1 VSGLELRALT
11 VEELPHVHAAMLDAF
26 ADYPIPMQ
34 LSPAALELLVT
45 RRGVIWPL
53 SLGAFERGEL
63 VGYTLTARQGA
74 RAYDVMSGVRRRMQ
88 GRGVIGRLFAELWPR
103 LRELG
108 VERMQLEV
116 ITTNTPAQKAYER
129 IGFAWVRRLICMRW
143 PNRPRV
149 RPLFRSLLELREVD
163 ALEWARW
170 ADACEVVPAW
180 PSERPTIDRSTPRVT
195 LEAWAGGEPLG
206 FAIACGRDV
215 LQLAVQPH
223 ARRRGVGSA
232 LLAALDERTRTDAPL
247 RVLNVDARAAGTLA
261 WLAATGAE
269 VFVEQD
275 ELVRELA

>member
-1 VSGLELRALT
+1 MSALELRVLS
-11 VEELPHVHAAMLDAF
+11 VDELPQVHAALLDAF

-45 RRGVIWPL
+45 RRGVVWPL
-53 SLGAFERGEL
+53 SLGAFEQGEL

-88 GRGVIGRLFAELWPR
+88 GRGVIGRLFADLWPR

-143 PNRPRV
+143 PSGPRV
-149 RPLFRSLLELREVD
+149 RPRDAALELREVE